1 MSDIIHL
8 LSDAIANQ
16 IAAGEVIQRPASV
29 VKELMENAVDAGADN
44 IQVVLKKSGTSLIQ
58 VIDNGKGMSETDAR
72 MAFERHATS
81 KISCAQDLYSIH
93 TFGFRGE
100 ALASIAAVAQ
110 VELKT
115 RQATDETGT
124 LLLISGS
131 QLERQEPV
139 AMNPGSNFSVKNL
152 FFNIPVRRKFLK
164 SDETELRNI
173 LTEFERVALVYPNIA
188 FSLHDDNT
196 EIYSLP
202 ASNLK
207 QRIINM
213 MGKKLALV
221 LLPVNVDTSFIRIS
235 GFIGAPNSSRKRGA
249 LQYFF
254 VNGRY
259 MKHPYFHRAVMT
271 AFEPFIPAGEQ
282 PNYFI
287 YLELSPENIDVNIH
301 PSKTEIKFDN
311 EQMLF
316 QMMLTAVKEAI
327 AVPSLEFDR
336 EGAVEMPAYNA
347 QKYQPTA
354 APQVQMRSDYN
365 PFKEHP
371 RYERPPVN
379 WEKFYAQPSD
389 KNLLPAD
396 NNEPTNNASTPIQ
409 VMSIRGRYL
418 MTTLTSGLTF
428 IDQRRAHIRVL
439 FDECLHRI
447 QQQHS
452 VSQQLLFPDMI
463 TFTPSQYLAIPHII
477 NDLTIIGFDLSDLGN
492 HTYSINGIP
501 ADLAHVNIVETLREM
516 VEKALETGCEVA
528 EEIEEALALTLARKA
543 AIPYGKILSEEESQS
558 LIAKLFSSAA
568 PNYTPDGKLIM
579 YIMPDDELEK
589 KFK

>member
-8 LSDAIANQ
+8 LPDHIANQ

-29 VKELMENAVDAGADN
+29 VKELMENSVDAGAKN
-44 IQVVLKKSGTSLIQ
+44 ISVNIKDAGRTLIQ
-58 VIDNGKGMSETDAR
+58 VIDDGKGMTETDAR

-81 KISCAQDLYSIH
+81 KISSVDDLFSLR
-93 TFGFRGE
+93 TMGFRGE

-110 VELKT
+110 VELRT
-115 RQATDETGT
+115 RVNGSDLGT
-124 LLLISGS
+124 RLAISGS
-131 QLERQEPV
+131 TLDLVESDACPQ
-139 AMNPGSNFSVKNL
+139 GSVMSVKNL
-152 FFNIPVRRKFLK
+152 FYNVPARRKFLK
-164 SDETELRNI
+164 SNETEFRNI
-173 LTEFERVALVYPNIA
+173 LAEFERVVLVNPDISFSLYHDDALVYELPSGLLRQRVSDVFGKGMNQKLL
-188 FSLHDDNT
+188 SLEVET
-196 EIYSLP
+196 SL
-202 ASNLK
+202 AK
-207 QRIINM
+207 
-213 MGKKLALV
+213 
-221 LLPVNVDTSFIRIS
+221 IR
-235 GFIGAPNSSRKRGA
+235 GFTGSLDSVKKRGN
-249 LQYFF
+249 LQFFF

-347 QKYQPTA
+347 QKYQQTA

-396 NNEPTNNASTPIQ
+396 NNEPTDNASTPIQ

-418 MTTLTSGLTF
+418 ITTLTSGLTF

-447 QQQHS
+447 QQKHS

-463 TFTPSQYLAIPHII
+463 TFTPSQDLAIPHII